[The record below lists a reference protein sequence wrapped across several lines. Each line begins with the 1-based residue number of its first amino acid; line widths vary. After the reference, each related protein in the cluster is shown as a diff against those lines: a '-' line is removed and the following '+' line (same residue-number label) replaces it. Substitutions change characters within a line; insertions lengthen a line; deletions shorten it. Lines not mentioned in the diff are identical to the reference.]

1 MHEIIAQISGYLR
14 AMWRHRWYALAAAW
28 LVSLI
33 GWLLVFSMPSRFEA
47 SARIY
52 VDTTSILGPLMQGLA
67 VKPNLDQQ
75 VGMIAR
81 TLITRPNLEKVLRN
95 SDLDIKAKNNT
106 EKEGLIDLL
115 QARIQLT
122 GTGKDN
128 LFSLTY
134 WDSHPDQAKKVVQ
147 ALVNIFVESSLG
159 DKRKDS
165 ESARRFLDEQIKSY
179 EQKLV
184 LAENS
189 LKDFRQ
195 KNMGVMPDD
204 KQNYYGRL
212 SDASARLNQAQ
223 LELKETENARDSIKA
238 QVAGEDPVLLPEE
251 TPFDVAEAEKNKS
264 SAKRNPELGERIQSL
279 EKNLDAYRLKYTE
292 QHPDIVATKR
302 ILAQLQGQKENES
315 NEAKVEE
322 EIGQAKRAE
331 EAKASAEK
339 GFSANSNIRRQ
350 NLNPVF
356 QQLKVALGEAEAT
369 VASMKARVNEF
380 QSRLSDLKNQA
391 NMVPQI
397 EAELSQLNRDYEVNK
412 ANYEKLLARRESAT
426 MSNEMDAGT
435 GGLDFRVI
443 DPPRVPLMPSS
454 PNRPL
459 LYTLVLVGGLLAGLA
474 LAFAMSQV
482 RPMFTDRDALREFTG
497 LPLLGS
503 VSMIWTPD
511 QKRKS
516 RRRTLVYAMT
526 CLGLLCVYGV
536 VMTAN
541 LLRDDG
547 IISKMRTLTNL

>member
-1 MHEIIAQISGYLR
+1 MHEIIGQLSGYIR

-33 GWLLVFSMPSRFEA
+33 GWVLIFSMPSRFEA

-52 VDTTSILGPLMQGLA
+52 VDTSSILGPLMQGLA
-67 VKPNLDQQ
+67 VKPNPDQQ

-81 TLITRPNLEKVLRN
+81 TLITRPNLEKGLRN
-95 SDLDIKAKNNT
+95 SDLDIRAKNNT
-106 EKEGLIDLL
+106 EKEELIDLL
-115 QARIQLT
+115 QARIQLI

-128 LFSLTY
+128 LFSLIY
-134 WDSHPDQAKKVVQ
+134 WDSHPEQAKKVVQ

-159 DKRKDS
+159 DSRKDS

-189 LKDFRQ
+189 LKDFKQ
-195 KNMGVMPDD
+195 KNLGLMPDD
-204 KQNYYGRL
+204 KQNYYSRL
-212 SDASARLNQAQ
+212 SEASARLNQAQ
-223 LELKETENARDSIKA
+223 LEMKEAENARDAIKA
-238 QVAGEDPVLLPEE
+238 QVAGEDPVLLPDEVPSE
-251 TPFDVAEAEKNKS
+251 VAEAEKNKTNT
-264 SAKRNPELGERIQSL
+264 KRNPELDERIQSQ
-279 EKNLDAYRLKYTE
+279 EKNLDAYRLKDTE

-302 ILAQLQGQKENES
+302 ILTQLQEQKEKEGQA
-315 NEAKVEE
+315 AKVDE
-322 EIGQAKRAE
+322 EIAQAKRAE
-331 EAKASAEK
+331 EAKASGDTVA
-339 GFSANSNIRRQ
+339 SNVRRQ
-350 NLNPVF
+350 SANPVF
-356 QQLKVALGEAEAT
+356 QQLRVALSEAEAG
-369 VASMKARVNEF
+369 VASMRARVNEF

-391 NMVPQI
+391 NMVPQV

-412 ANYEKLLARRESAT
+412 ANYEKLLSRRESAT

-443 DPPRVPLMPSS
+443 DPPRVPLTPSS

-459 LYTLVLVGGLLAGLA
+459 LYTLVLIGGLLSGLA
-474 LAFAMSQV
+474 LAFAMSQI
-482 RPMFTDRDALREFTG
+482 RPMFSDRDALREFTG

-503 VSMIWTPD
+503 VSMIWTPE
-511 QKRKS
+511 QRRKS

-526 CLGLLCVYGV
+526 CFALLGAYGA

-547 IISKMRTLTNL
+547 IVSKVRTLTNL

>member
-1 MHEIIAQISGYLR
+1 MHEIIGQVSGYLR
-14 AMWRHRWYALAAAW
+14 AMWRHRWYALATAW
-28 LVSLI
+28 IVSLI
-33 GWLLVFSMPSRFEA
+33 GWALVTSMPSKFEA

-52 VDTTSILGPLMQGLA
+52 VDTSSILGPLMQGLA

-95 SDLDIKAKNNT
+95 SDLDIRAKNNS
-106 EKEGLIDLL
+106 EKEELIDMLH
-115 QARIQLT
+115 ARIQLI

-134 WDSHPDQAKKVVQ
+134 WDSQPGQAKKVVQ

-195 KNMGVMPDD
+195 KNMGIMPDD
-204 KQNYYGRL
+204 KQNYYSRL

-223 LELKETENARDSIKA
+223 LELKEVENGRDAIKS
-238 QVAGEDPVLLPEE
+238 QVAGEDPILLPDE
-251 TPFDVAEAEKNKS
+251 TPAEVAEAERNRS
-264 SAKRNPELGERIQSL
+264 GFKRNPELDERIQSL

-292 QHPDIVATKR
+292 QHPDILATKR
-302 ILAQLQGQKENES
+302 ILAQLQDQKEKENQA
-315 NEAKVEE
+315 AKVDE
-322 EIGQAKRAE
+322 EIEQAKHAE
-331 EAKASAEK
+331 EAKASGEK
-339 GFSANSNIRRQ
+339 NVMQTRRQ

-380 QSRLSDLKNQA
+380 QNRLSDLKNQA
-391 NMVPQI
+391 NMVPQV

-435 GGLDFRVI
+435 GGMDFRVI
-443 DPPRVPLMPSS
+443 DPPRVPLAPSS

-459 LYTLVLVGGLLAGLA
+459 LYTLVLLGGLLSGVA
-474 LAFAMSQV
+474 LAFAMSQI
-482 RPMFTDRDALREFTG
+482 RPMFSDRDALREFTG

-503 VSMIWTPD
+503 VSMIWTPE
-511 QKRKS
+511 QRRKS
-516 RRRTLVYAMT
+516 RRRTMVYAAT
-526 CLGLLCVYGV
+526 CLGLLCLYGA

-541 LLRDDG
+541 LLRDDA
-547 IISKMRTLTNL
+547 IISKVRTLTNL

>member
-1 MHEIIAQISGYLR
+1 MHEIISQLSGYLR
-14 AMWRHRWYALAAAW
+14 SMWRHRWYALATAW

-33 GWLLVFSMPSRFEA
+33 GWAMIFSMPSRFEA

-52 VDTTSILGPLMQGLA
+52 VDTTSILGPLMAGLA

-95 SDLDIKAKNNT
+95 SDLDIKARNNS
-106 EKEGLIDLL
+106 EKEELIDSL
-115 QARIQLT
+115 QARIQLI

-134 WDSHPDQAKKVVQ
+134 WDSHPEQAKKVVQ

-184 LAENS
+184 VAENS
-189 LKDFRQ
+189 LKDFKQ
-195 KNMGVMPDD
+195 KNLGIMPDD
-204 KQNYYGRL
+204 KQNYYSRL
-212 SDASARLNQAQ
+212 SDASSRLNQAQ
-223 LELKETENARDSIKA
+223 LELKEVENARDAIKG
-238 QVAGEDPVLLPEE
+238 QVAGEDPVLMPDGIPSE
-251 TPFDVAEAEKNKS
+251 VAEAERNKS
-264 SAKRNPELGERIQSL
+264 GSKRNPELDERIQSL

-292 QHPDIVATKR
+292 QHPDIIATKR
-302 ILAQLQGQKENES
+302 ILAQLQAQKEKEDQTS
-315 NEAKVEE
+315 KAEE
-322 EIGQAKRAE
+322 EIDQAKRAL
-331 EAKASAEK
+331 EAKASGDK
-339 GFSANSNIRRQ
+339 GVGLTRRQ

-356 QQLKVALGEAEAT
+356 QQLKVALSEAEAN
-369 VASMKARVNEF
+369 VASMRARVNEF

-391 NMVPQI
+391 NMVPQV

-443 DPPRVPLMPSS
+443 DPPRVPLTPSS

-459 LYTLVLVGGLLAGLA
+459 LYTLVLLGGLLSGLA

-482 RPMFTDRDALREFTG
+482 RPMFSDRDALREFTG

-503 VSMIWTPD
+503 VSMIWTPE

-526 CLGLLCVYGV
+526 CLGLLCVYGA

-541 LLRDDG
+541 LLKEEG
-547 IISKMRTLTNL
+547 IITKVRTLTNL

>member
-1 MHEIIAQISGYLR
+1 MHEIIAQLSGYLR
-14 AMWRHRWYALAAAW
+14 SMWRHRWYALATAW

-33 GWLLVFSMPSRFEA
+33 GWMLIFSMPSRFEA

-52 VDTTSILGPLMQGLA
+52 VDTTSILGPLMAGLA

-95 SDLDIKAKNNT
+95 SDLDIRARNNS
-106 EKEGLIDLL
+106 EKEELIDSL
-115 QARIQLT
+115 QARIQLI

-134 WDSHPDQAKKVVQ
+134 WDAHPDQAKKVVQ

-184 LAENS
+184 VAENS
-189 LKDFRQ
+189 LKDFKQ
-195 KNMGVMPDD
+195 KNLGIMPDD
-204 KQNYYGRL
+204 KQNYYSRL

-223 LELKETENARDSIKA
+223 LELKEVGNARDAIKA
-238 QVAGEDPVLLPEE
+238 QVAGEDPVLMPDEMPSE
-251 TPFDVAEAEKNKS
+251 VADAEKNRS
-264 SAKRNPELGERIQSL
+264 GSKRNPELDERIQSL

-292 QHPDIVATKR
+292 QHPDIIATKR
-302 ILAQLQGQKENES
+302 ILAQLQAQKEKEDETS
-315 NEAKVEE
+315 KAEE
-322 EIGQAKRAE
+322 EIEQAKRAE
-331 EAKASAEK
+331 EAKISGERGG
-339 GFSANSNIRRQ
+339 GFSRRQ
-350 NLNPVF
+350 NQNPVF
-356 QQLKVALGEAEAT
+356 QQLKVALSEAEAN
-369 VASMKARVNEF
+369 VASMRARVNEF

-391 NMVPQI
+391 NMVPQV

-443 DPPRVPLMPSS
+443 DPPRVPLTPSS

-459 LYTLVLVGGLLAGLA
+459 LYTLVLLGGLLSGLA

-482 RPMFTDRDALREFTG
+482 RPMFSDRDALREFTG

-503 VSMIWTPD
+503 VSMIWTPE

-526 CLGLLCVYGV
+526 CLGLLCVYGA

-541 LLRDDG
+541 LLKEEG
-547 IISKMRTLTNL
+547 IITKVRTLTNL

>member
-1 MHEIIAQISGYLR
+1 
-14 AMWRHRWYALAAAW
+14 
-28 LVSLI
+28 
-33 GWLLVFSMPSRFEA
+33 
-47 SARIY
+47 
-52 VDTTSILGPLMQGLA
+52 
-67 VKPNLDQQ
+67 
-75 VGMIAR
+75 
-81 TLITRPNLEKVLRN
+81 
-95 SDLDIKAKNNT
+95 
-106 EKEGLIDLL
+106 
-115 QARIQLT
+115 
-122 GTGKDN
+122 
-128 LFSLTY
+128 
-134 WDSHPDQAKKVVQ
+134 
-147 ALVNIFVESSLG
+147 
-159 DKRKDS
+159 
-165 ESARRFLDEQIKSY
+165 
-179 EQKLV
+179 
-184 LAENS
+184 
-189 LKDFRQ
+189 
-195 KNMGVMPDD
+195 
-204 KQNYYGRL
+204 
-212 SDASARLNQAQ
+212 
-223 LELKETENARDSIKA
+223 
-238 QVAGEDPVLLPEE
+238 
-251 TPFDVAEAEKNKS
+251 
-264 SAKRNPELGERIQSL
+264 
-279 EKNLDAYRLKYTE
+279 
-292 QHPDIVATKR
+292 
-302 ILAQLQGQKENES
+302 
-315 NEAKVEE
+315 
-322 EIGQAKRAE
+322 
-331 EAKASAEK
+331 
-339 GFSANSNIRRQ
+339 
-350 NLNPVF
+350 
-356 QQLKVALGEAEAT
+356 
-369 VASMKARVNEF
+369 MKARVNEF

>member
-1 MHEIIAQISGYLR
+1 MHEIIAQLSGYLR
-14 AMWRHRWYALAAAW
+14 SMWRHRWYALATAW

-33 GWLLVFSMPSRFEA
+33 GWALIVSMPSRFEA

-52 VDTTSILGPLMQGLA
+52 VDTTSILGPLMAGLA

-95 SDLDIKAKNNT
+95 SDLDIKARNNS
-106 EKEGLIDLL
+106 EKEELIDLL
-115 QARIQLT
+115 QARIQLI

-134 WDSHPDQAKKVVQ
+134 WDSHPEQAKKVVQ

-165 ESARRFLDEQIKSY
+165 EGARRFLDEQIKSY

-184 LAENS
+184 VAENS
-189 LKDFRQ
+189 LKDFKQ
-195 KNMGVMPDD
+195 KNLGIMPDD

-212 SDASARLNQAQ
+212 SDASSRLNQAQ
-223 LELKETENARDSIKA
+223 LELKEAENARDAIKS
-238 QVAGEDPVLLPEE
+238 QVAGEVPVLMPEDMPSE
-251 TPFDVAEAEKNKS
+251 VSDAEKNRNGG
-264 SAKRNPELGERIQSL
+264 KRNPELDERIQSL

-292 QHPDIVATKR
+292 QHPDIIATKR
-302 ILAQLQGQKENES
+302 ILAQLKEQKEKEDQTFK
-315 NEAKVEE
+315 ADE
-322 EIGQAKRAE
+322 EIEQAKRAV
-331 EAKASAEK
+331 EAKTLGDK
-339 GFSANSNIRRQ
+339 GGAMTRRQ

-356 QQLKVALGEAEAT
+356 QQLKVALSEAEAM
-369 VASMKARVNEF
+369 VASMRARVNEF
-380 QSRLSDLKNQA
+380 QSRLTDLKNQA
-391 NMVPQI
+391 NMVPQV

-443 DPPRVPLMPSS
+443 DPPRAPSVPSS

-459 LYTLVLVGGLLAGLA
+459 LYTLVLLGGLLSGLA
-474 LAFAMSQV
+474 LAFAMSQI
-482 RPMFTDRDALREFTG
+482 RPMFSDRDTLREFTG

-503 VSMIWTPD
+503 VSMIWTPE
-511 QKRKS
+511 QRRKS
-516 RRRTLVYAMT
+516 RRRTLVYTMT
-526 CLGLLCVYGV
+526 CLGLLCVYGA

-541 LLRDDG
+541 LLKEEG
-547 IISKMRTLTNL
+547 IVTKVRALTNL

>member
-1 MHEIIAQISGYLR
+1 MHEIIVQISGYLR
-14 AMWRHRWYALAAAW
+14 SMWRHRWYALAAAW
-28 LVSLI
+28 IVSLL
-33 GWLLVFSMPSRFEA
+33 GWILIFAMPSRFEA

-52 VDTTSILGPLMQGLA
+52 VDTSSILGPLMQGLA

-106 EKEGLIDLL
+106 EKEELIDLL
-115 QARIQLT
+115 QARIQLI

-134 WDSHPDQAKKVVQ
+134 WDSQPEQAKKVVQ

-184 LAENS
+184 VAENS
-189 LKDFRQ
+189 LKEFKQ
-195 KNMGVMPDD
+195 KNLGIMPDD
-204 KQNYYGRL
+204 KQNYYSRL
-212 SDASARLNQAQ
+212 SEASTRLNQAQ
-223 LELKETENARDSIKA
+223 LELKEAENARDAIKS
-238 QVAGEDPVLLPEE
+238 QVAGEDPVLLPDAI
-251 TPFDVAEAEKNKS
+251 PFEVAEAERNKTS
-264 SAKRNPELGERIQSL
+264 SKRNPELDERIQSL

-302 ILAQLQGQKENES
+302 ILVQLKEQKEKENDV
-315 NEAKVEE
+315 AKVDE
-322 EIGQAKRAE
+322 EIAQAKRAE
-331 EAKASAEK
+331 EAKVTAEK
-339 GFSANSNIRRQ
+339 VGTGVVAARRQ

-369 VASMKARVNEF
+369 VASMRARVNEF
-380 QSRLSDLKNQA
+380 QNRLSDLKNQA
-391 NMVPQI
+391 NMVPQV
-397 EAELSQLNRDYEVNK
+397 EAEMSQLNRDYEVNK

-435 GGLDFRVI
+435 GGMDFRVI

-459 LYTLVLVGGLLAGLA
+459 LYTMVLIGGLLSGLA
-474 LAFAMSQV
+474 LAFAMSQI

-503 VSMIWTPD
+503 VSMIWTPE
-511 QKRKS
+511 QRRKS

-526 CLGLLCVYGV
+526 CFALLCAYGV

-541 LLRDDG
+541 LLRDDA
-547 IISKMRTLTNL
+547 IVSKVRTLTNL

>member
-1 MHEIIAQISGYLR
+1 MHEIIGQLSGYLR
-14 AMWRHRWYALAAAW
+14 AMWRHRWYALATAW
-28 LVSLI
+28 IVSLS
-33 GWLLVFSMPSRFEA
+33 GWALVTSMPSKFEA

-95 SDLDIKAKNNT
+95 SDLDIRAKNNS
-106 EKEGLIDLL
+106 EKEELIDML
-115 QARIQLT
+115 QARIQLI

-134 WDSHPDQAKKVVQ
+134 WDSHPGQAKKVVQ

-189 LKDFRQ
+189 LKDFKQ
-195 KNMGVMPDD
+195 KNMGIMPDD

-212 SDASARLNQAQ
+212 SEASARLNQAQ
-223 LELKETENARDSIKA
+223 LELKEAENGRDAIKS
-238 QVAGEDPVLLPEE
+238 QVAGEDPILLPDE
-251 TPFDVAEAEKNKS
+251 TPSEVAEAERNRS
-264 SAKRNPELGERIQSL
+264 GYKRNPELDERIQSL

-292 QHPDIVATKR
+292 QHPDILATKR
-302 ILAQLQGQKENES
+302 ILAQLQDQKEKENQA
-315 NEAKVEE
+315 AKVDE
-322 EIGQAKRAE
+322 EIEQAKHAE
-331 EAKASAEK
+331 EAKASGEK
-339 GFSANSNIRRQ
+339 NVMQTRRQ

-380 QSRLSDLKNQA
+380 QNRLSDLKNQA
-391 NMVPQI
+391 TMVPQV

-435 GGLDFRVI
+435 GGMDFRVI
-443 DPPRVPLMPSS
+443 DPPRVPLAPSS

-459 LYTLVLVGGLLAGLA
+459 LYTLVLLGGLLSGIA
-474 LAFAMSQV
+474 LAFAMSQI
-482 RPMFTDRDALREFTG
+482 RPMFSDRDALREFTG

-503 VSMIWTPD
+503 VSMIWTPE
-511 QKRKS
+511 QRRKS
-516 RRRTLVYAMT
+516 RRRTIVYAAT
-526 CLGLLCVYGV
+526 CLGLLCMYGAM
-536 VMTAN
+536 MTAN
-541 LLRDDG
+541 LLRDDA
-547 IISKMRTLTNL
+547 IISKVRTLTNL

>member
-1 MHEIIAQISGYLR
+1 MHEIIGQLSAYLR
-14 AMWRHRWYALAAAW
+14 AMWRHRWYALAVAW
-28 LVSLI
+28 LVSLA
-33 GWLLVFSMPSRFEA
+33 GWAVVISMPSRYEA

-67 VKPNLDQQ
+67 IKPNLDQQ

-95 SDLDIKAKNNT
+95 SDLDLRAKNNT
-106 EKEGLIDLL
+106 ERETLVDLL
-115 QARIQLT
+115 QSRIQLI

-147 ALVNIFVESSLG
+147 SLVNIFVESSLG

-184 LAENS
+184 VAENA
-189 LKDFRQ
+189 LKEFKQ
-195 KNMGVMPDD
+195 KHMGLMPDE

-212 SDASARLNQAQ
+212 SEASARLNQAQ
-223 LELKETENARDSIKA
+223 LELKEAENARDSIKS
-238 QVAGEDPVLLPEE
+238 QIAGEDPVLLPEE
-251 TPFDVAEAEKNKS
+251 TPAEVAEAERNKG
-264 SAKRNPELGERIQSL
+264 SARRNPELDERIQSL

-292 QHPDIVATKR
+292 QHPDIIATKR
-302 ILAQLQGQKENES
+302 ILAQLQEQKEKENQ
-315 NEAKVEE
+315 EAKVSE
-322 EIGQAKRAE
+322 EIEQAKRAE
-331 EAKASAEK
+331 EAKVLAGKGGPGYGAS
-339 GFSANSNIRRQ
+339 RQ

-369 VASMKARVNEF
+369 VASIRARVNEF
-380 QSRLSDLKNQA
+380 QNRLTDLKSQA
-391 NMVPQI
+391 NMVPQV

-443 DPPRVPLMPSS
+443 DPPRVPPIPSS

-459 LYTLVLVGGLLAGLA
+459 LYTLVLLAGLLLGLA
-474 LAFAMSQV
+474 LAFAMSQI
-482 RPMFTDRDALREFTG
+482 RPMFSDREALREFTG

-516 RRRTLVYAMT
+516 RQGTVVYTMT
-526 CLGLLCVYGV
+526 CLGLLCVYGA

-541 LLRDDG
+541 LLREEG
-547 IISKMRTLTNL
+547 IISKVRTLTNL

>member
-1 MHEIIAQISGYLR
+1 MHEIIAQLSGYLR
-14 AMWRHRWYALAAAW
+14 SMWRHRWYALATAW

-33 GWLLVFSMPSRFEA
+33 GWALIFSMPSRFEA

-52 VDTTSILGPLMQGLA
+52 VDTTSILGPLMAGLA

-95 SDLDIKAKNNT
+95 SDLDIKARNNS
-106 EKEGLIDLL
+106 EKEELIDLL
-115 QARIQLT
+115 QARIQLI

-134 WDSHPDQAKKVVQ
+134 WDSHPEQAKKVVQ

-184 LAENS
+184 VAENS
-189 LKDFRQ
+189 LKDFKQ
-195 KNMGVMPDD
+195 KNLGIMPDD
-204 KQNYYGRL
+204 KQNYYSRL
-212 SDASARLNQAQ
+212 SEASTRLNQAQ
-223 LELKETENARDSIKA
+223 LELKEVENARDAIKS
-238 QVAGEDPVLLPEE
+238 QVAGEDPVLMPEDMPSE
-251 TPFDVAEAEKNKS
+251 VAEAERNKTN
-264 SAKRNPELGERIQSL
+264 AKRNPELDERIQSL
-279 EKNLDAYRLKYTE
+279 EKNLDAYRLKFTE

-302 ILAQLQGQKENES
+302 ILAQLKEQKVKEDS
-315 NEAKVEE
+315 ASKAEE
-322 EIGQAKRAE
+322 EIEQVKRAE
-331 EAKASAEK
+331 EAKASADK
-339 GFSANSNIRRQ
+339 GVGLARRQ

-356 QQLKVALGEAEAT
+356 QQLKVALSEAEAT

-380 QSRLSDLKNQA
+380 QSRLTDLKNQA
-391 NMVPQI
+391 NMVPQV

-443 DPPRVPLMPSS
+443 DPPRAPLVPSS

-459 LYTLVLVGGLLAGLA
+459 LYTLVLLGGLFSGLA
-474 LAFAMSQV
+474 LAFAMSQI
-482 RPMFTDRDALREFTG
+482 RPMFSDRDALREFTG

-503 VSMIWTPD
+503 VSMIWTPE

-516 RRRTLVYAMT
+516 RRRTLAYAMT
-526 CLGLLCVYGV
+526 CLGLLCVYGA

-541 LLRDDG
+541 LLKEDG
-547 IISKMRTLTNL
+547 IINKVRTLTNL

>member
-1 MHEIIAQISGYLR
+1 MHEIIGQLSGYLR
-14 AMWRHRWYALAAAW
+14 AMWRHRWYALATAW
-28 LVSLI
+28 IVSLI
-33 GWLLVFSMPSRFEA
+33 GWGLVTSMPSKFEA

-95 SDLDIKAKNNT
+95 SDLDIRAKNNT
-106 EKEGLIDLL
+106 EKEELIDML
-115 QARIQLT
+115 QARIQLI

-134 WDSHPDQAKKVVQ
+134 WDSHPAQAKKVVQ

-189 LKDFRQ
+189 LKDFKQ
-195 KNMGVMPDD
+195 KNMGIMPDD

-223 LELKETENARDSIKA
+223 LELKEAENGRDAIKS
-238 QVAGEDPVLLPEE
+238 QVAGEDPILLPDE
-251 TPFDVAEAEKNKS
+251 TPSEVADAERGRS
-264 SAKRNPELGERIQSL
+264 GYKRNPELDERIQSL

-292 QHPDIVATKR
+292 QHPDILATKR
-302 ILAQLQGQKENES
+302 ILAQLQDQKEKENQA
-315 NEAKVEE
+315 AKVDE
-322 EIGQAKRAE
+322 EIEQAKHAV
-331 EAKASAEK
+331 EAKASGEK
-339 GFSANSNIRRQ
+339 NVMQTRRQ

-380 QSRLSDLKNQA
+380 QNRLSDLKNQA
-391 NMVPQI
+391 TMVPQV

-435 GGLDFRVI
+435 GGMDFRVI
-443 DPPRVPLMPSS
+443 DPPRVPLAPSS
-454 PNRPL
+454 PNRPM
-459 LYTLVLVGGLLAGLA
+459 LYTFVLLGGLLSGLA
-474 LAFAMSQV
+474 LAFAMSQI
-482 RPMFTDRDALREFTG
+482 RPMFSDRDGLREFTG

-503 VSMIWTPD
+503 VSMIWTPE
-511 QKRKS
+511 QRRKS
-516 RRRTLVYAMT
+516 RRRTIVYAAT
-526 CLGLLCVYGV
+526 CLGLLCMYGV

-541 LLRDDG
+541 LLRDDA
-547 IISKMRTLTNL
+547 IISKVRTLTNL

>member
-1 MHEIIAQISGYLR
+1 MHEIIAQLSGYLR
-14 AMWRHRWYALAAAW
+14 SMWRHRWYALATAW

-33 GWLLVFSMPSRFEA
+33 GWGLIFSMPSRFEA

-52 VDTTSILGPLMQGLA
+52 VDTTSILGPLMAGLA

-95 SDLDIKAKNNT
+95 SDLDIKARNNS
-106 EKEGLIDLL
+106 EKEELIDSL
-115 QARIQLT
+115 QARIQLI

-134 WDSHPDQAKKVVQ
+134 WDSHPEQAKKVVQ

-184 LAENS
+184 VAENS
-189 LKDFRQ
+189 LKDFKQ
-195 KNMGVMPDD
+195 KNLGIMPDD
-204 KQNYYGRL
+204 KQNYYSRL

-223 LELKETENARDSIKA
+223 LELKEVENARDAIKS
-238 QVAGEDPVLLPEE
+238 QVAGEDPVLMPDEMPSE
-251 TPFDVAEAEKNKS
+251 VADAERNRS
-264 SAKRNPELGERIQSL
+264 NAKRNPELDERIQSL

-292 QHPDIVATKR
+292 QHPDIIATKR
-302 ILAQLQGQKENES
+302 ILAQLQTQKEKEDQTS
-315 NEAKVEE
+315 KAEE
-322 EIGQAKRAE
+322 EIEQAKRAE
-331 EAKASAEK
+331 EAKISGEK
-339 GFSANSNIRRQ
+339 GGGLTRRQ

-356 QQLKVALGEAEAT
+356 QQLKVALGEAEANT
-369 VASMKARVNEF
+369 ASMRARVNEF

-443 DPPRVPLMPSS
+443 DPPRVPLTPSS

-459 LYTLVLVGGLLAGLA
+459 LYTLVLLGGLLSGLA

-482 RPMFTDRDALREFTG
+482 RPMFSDRDALREFTG

-503 VSMIWTPD
+503 VSMIWTPE

-526 CLGLLCVYGV
+526 CLGLLCVYGA

-541 LLRDDG
+541 LLKEEG
-547 IISKMRTLTNL
+547 IITKVRTLTNL

>member
-1 MHEIIAQISGYLR
+1 MHEIIGQLSGYLR
-14 AMWRHRWYALAAAW
+14 AMWRHRWYALATAW
-28 LVSLI
+28 VVSLI
-33 GWLLVFSMPSRFEA
+33 GWGLVTSMPSRFEA

-95 SDLDIKAKNNT
+95 SDLDIRAKNNS
-106 EKEGLIDLL
+106 EKEELIDML
-115 QARIQLT
+115 QARIQLI
-122 GTGKDN
+122 GAGKDN
-128 LFSLTY
+128 LFQLTY
-134 WDSHPDQAKKVVQ
+134 WDSHPAQAKKVVQ

-159 DKRKDS
+159 DKRKDN

-189 LKDFRQ
+189 LKDFKQ
-195 KNMGVMPDD
+195 KNMGIMPDD

-212 SDASARLNQAQ
+212 SEASARLNQAQ
-223 LELKETENARDSIKA
+223 LELKEAENGRDSIKS
-238 QVAGEDPVLLPEE
+238 QVAGEDPILLPDE
-251 TPFDVAEAEKNKS
+251 TPGEMADGDRNRS
-264 SAKRNPELGERIQSL
+264 GSKRNPELEERIQSL

-302 ILAQLQGQKENES
+302 ILAQLQDQKEKENQA
-315 NEAKVEE
+315 AKVDE
-322 EIGQAKRAE
+322 EIEQAKHAE
-331 EAKASAEK
+331 GAKASGEK
-339 GFSANSNIRRQ
+339 NVMQTRRQ

-380 QSRLSDLKNQA
+380 QNRLSDLKNQA
-391 NMVPQI
+391 TMVPQV

-412 ANYEKLLARRESAT
+412 ANYEKLLARRESAQ

-435 GGLDFRVI
+435 GGMDFRVI
-443 DPPRVPLMPSS
+443 DPPRVPPIPSS

-459 LYTLVLVGGLLAGLA
+459 LYTLVLLGGLLSGLA
-474 LAFAMSQV
+474 LAFAMSQI
-482 RPMFTDRDALREFTG
+482 RPMFSDRDALREFTG

-503 VSMIWTPD
+503 VSMIWTPE
-511 QKRKS
+511 QRRKS
-516 RRRTLVYAMT
+516 RRRTIVYAAT
-526 CLGLLCVYGV
+526 CLGLLCTYGA

-541 LLRDDG
+541 LLRDDA
-547 IISKMRTLTNL
+547 IISKVRTLTNL

>member
-1 MHEIIAQISGYLR
+1 MHEIIGQISGYLR
-14 AMWRHRWYALAAAW
+14 SMWRHRWYALAAAW
-28 LVSLI
+28 IVSLL
-33 GWLLVFSMPSRFEA
+33 GWVLIFAMPSRFEA

-106 EKEGLIDLL
+106 EKEELIDLL
-115 QARIQLT
+115 QARIQLI

-134 WDSHPDQAKKVVQ
+134 WDSQPEQAKKVVQ

-189 LKDFRQ
+189 LKEFKQ
-195 KNMGVMPDD
+195 KNLGLMPDD

-212 SDASARLNQAQ
+212 SEASARLNQAQ
-223 LELKETENARDSIKA
+223 LELKETENARDAIKM
-238 QVAGEDPVLLPEE
+238 QVAGEDPVLIPDEIPSE
-251 TPFDVAEAEKNKS
+251 VSEAERNRTV
-264 SAKRNPELGERIQSL
+264 AKRNPELDERIQSL

-292 QHPDIVATKR
+292 QHPDILATKR
-302 ILAQLQGQKENES
+302 ILLQLKEQKDKENDV
-315 NEAKVEE
+315 AKVEE
-322 EIGQAKRAE
+322 EIAQAKRAE
-331 EAKASAEK
+331 EAKAMAEK
-339 GFSANSNIRRQ
+339 GGSPAANLRRH

-369 VASMKARVNEF
+369 VASMRARVNEF
-380 QSRLSDLKNQA
+380 QNRLTDLKSQA
-391 NMVPQI
+391 NMVPQV
-397 EAELSQLNRDYEVNK
+397 EAEMSQLNRDYEVNK

-435 GGLDFRVI
+435 GGMDFRVI

-459 LYTLVLVGGLLAGLA
+459 LYTLVLLGGLLSGLA
-474 LAFAMSQV
+474 LAFAMSQI
-482 RPMFTDRDALREFTG
+482 RPMFTDREALREFTG

-503 VSMIWTPD
+503 VSMIWTPE
-511 QKRKS
+511 QRRKS

-526 CLGLLCVYGV
+526 CFALLCAYGV

-541 LLRDDG
+541 LLRDDA
-547 IISKMRTLTNL
+547 IVSKVRTLTNL

>member
-1 MHEIIAQISGYLR
+1 MHEIIAQLSGYLR
-14 AMWRHRWYALAAAW
+14 AMWRHRWYALAVAW
-28 LVSLI
+28 LVCLA
-33 GWLLVFSMPSRFEA
+33 GWAVVFTMPSRYEA

-52 VDTTSILGPLMQGLA
+52 VDTKSILGPLMQGLA
-67 VKPNLDQQ
+67 VQPNLDQQ

-95 SDLDIKAKNNT
+95 SDLDIRAKNNT
-106 EKEGLIDLL
+106 EKEELVDLL
-115 QARIQLT
+115 QSRIQLI

-184 LAENS
+184 VAENA
-189 LKDFRQ
+189 LKEFKQ
-195 KNMGVMPDD
+195 KHMGVMPDD
-204 KQNYYGRL
+204 KQNYYSRL
-212 SDASARLNQAQ
+212 SEASTKLNQAQ
-223 LELKETENARDSIKA
+223 LELKEVENARDAIKN
-238 QVAGEDPVLLPEE
+238 QIAGEDPVLLPEE
-251 TPFDVAEAEKNKS
+251 TPAEVAEAERNKGNL
-264 SAKRNPELGERIQSL
+264 KRNPELDERIQSL

-292 QHPDIVATKR
+292 QHPDIIATKR
-302 ILAQLQGQKENES
+302 ILAQLQEQKEKENQ
-315 NEAKVEE
+315 EAKVTE
-322 EIGQAKRAE
+322 EIEQVKRAE
-331 EAKASAEK
+331 EAKALAGK
-339 GFSANSNIRRQ
+339 GGPGMGASRQ

-356 QQLKVALGEAEAT
+356 QQLKVALGEAEAS
-369 VASMKARVNEF
+369 VASIRARVNEF
-380 QSRLSDLKNQA
+380 QNRLTDLKSQA
-391 NMVPQI
+391 NMVPQV

-426 MSNEMDAGT
+426 MSNEMDAGS
-435 GGLDFRVI
+435 GGMDFRVI
-443 DPPRVPLMPSS
+443 DPPRVPPIPSS

-459 LYTLVLVGGLLAGLA
+459 LYTLVLLAGLLLGLA
-474 LAFAMSQV
+474 LAFAMSQI
-482 RPMFTDRDALREFTG
+482 RPMFGDREALREFTG

-503 VSMIWTPD
+503 VSMIWTAE

-516 RRRTLVYAMT
+516 RQRTLVYAMT
-526 CLGLLCVYGV
+526 CLGLLCVYGA

-541 LLRDDG
+541 LLKEDG
-547 IISKMRTLTNL
+547 IISKVRTLTNL

>member
-1 MHEIIAQISGYLR
+1 MHEIIAQLSGYLR
-14 AMWRHRWYALAAAW
+14 SMWRHRWYALATAW

-33 GWLLVFSMPSRFEA
+33 GWALIFSMPSRFEA

-52 VDTTSILGPLMQGLA
+52 VDTTSILGPLMAGLA

-95 SDLDIKAKNNT
+95 SDLDIKARNNS
-106 EKEGLIDLL
+106 EKEELIDLL
-115 QARIQLT
+115 QARIQLI

-134 WDSHPDQAKKVVQ
+134 WDSHPEQAKKVVQ

-184 LAENS
+184 VAENS
-189 LKDFRQ
+189 LKDFKQ
-195 KNMGVMPDD
+195 KNLGIMPDD
-204 KQNYYGRL
+204 KQNYYSRL
-212 SDASARLNQAQ
+212 SEASTRLNQAQ
-223 LELKETENARDSIKA
+223 LELKEVENARDAIKS
-238 QVAGEDPVLLPEE
+238 QVAGEDPVLMPEDMPSE
-251 TPFDVAEAEKNKS
+251 VAEAERNKTN
-264 SAKRNPELGERIQSL
+264 AKRNPELDERIQSL
-279 EKNLDAYRLKYTE
+279 EKNLDAYRLKFTE

-302 ILAQLQGQKENES
+302 ILAQLREQKVKEDS
-315 NEAKVEE
+315 ASKAEE
-322 EIGQAKRAE
+322 EIEQVKRAE
-331 EAKASAEK
+331 EAKASADK
-339 GFSANSNIRRQ
+339 GVGLARRQ

-356 QQLKVALGEAEAT
+356 QQLKVALSEAEAT

-380 QSRLSDLKNQA
+380 QSRLTDLKNQA
-391 NMVPQI
+391 NMVPQV

-443 DPPRVPLMPSS
+443 DPPRAPLVPSS

-459 LYTLVLVGGLLAGLA
+459 LYTLVLLGGLFSGLA
-474 LAFAMSQV
+474 LAFAMSQI
-482 RPMFTDRDALREFTG
+482 RPMFSDRDALREFTG

-503 VSMIWTPD
+503 VSMIWTPE

-516 RRRTLVYAMT
+516 RRRTLAYAMT
-526 CLGLLCVYGV
+526 CLGLLCVYGA

-541 LLRDDG
+541 LLKEDG
-547 IISKMRTLTNL
+547 IINKVRTLTNL

>member
-1 MHEIIAQISGYLR
+1 MHEIIGQLSGYLR
-14 AMWRHRWYALAAAW
+14 AMWRHRWYALATAW
-28 LVSLI
+28 IVSLI
-33 GWLLVFSMPSRFEA
+33 GWGLVTSMPSRFEA

-95 SDLDIKAKNNT
+95 SDLDIKAKNNS
-106 EKEGLIDLL
+106 EKEELIDML
-115 QARIQLT
+115 QARIQLI

-128 LFSLTY
+128 LFQLTY
-134 WDSHPDQAKKVVQ
+134 WDSHPAQAKKVVQ

-189 LKDFRQ
+189 LKDFKQ
-195 KNMGVMPDD
+195 KNMGIMPDD

-212 SDASARLNQAQ
+212 SEASARLNQAQ
-223 LELKETENARDSIKA
+223 LELKEAENGRDAIKS
-238 QVAGEDPVLLPEE
+238 QVAGEDPILLPDE
-251 TPFDVAEAEKNKS
+251 TPAEVAEAERNRSGS
-264 SAKRNPELGERIQSL
+264 SKRNPELEERIQSL

-302 ILAQLQGQKENES
+302 ILAQLQDQKEKENQV
-315 NEAKVEE
+315 AKADD
-322 EIGQAKRAE
+322 EIEQAKHAE
-331 EAKASAEK
+331 EAKATGGK
-339 GFSANSNIRRQ
+339 NVMQTRRQ

-391 NMVPQI
+391 TMVPQV

-435 GGLDFRVI
+435 GGMDFRVI
-443 DPPRVPLMPSS
+443 DPPRVPLAPSS
-454 PNRPL
+454 PNRPM
-459 LYTLVLVGGLLAGLA
+459 LYTLVLLGGLLSGLA
-474 LAFAMSQV
+474 LAFAMSQI
-482 RPMFTDRDALREFTG
+482 RPMFSDRDALREFTG

-503 VSMIWTPD
+503 VSMIWTPE
-511 QKRKS
+511 QRRKS
-516 RRRTLVYAMT
+516 RRRTIVYAAT
-526 CLGLLCVYGV
+526 CLGLLCLYGA

-541 LLRDDG
+541 LLRDDA
-547 IISKMRTLTNL
+547 IISKVRTLTNL

>member
-1 MHEIIAQISGYLR
+1 MHEIIGQLSGYIR

-33 GWLLVFSMPSRFEA
+33 GWVLIFSMPSRFEA

-52 VDTTSILGPLMQGLA
+52 VDTSSILGPLMQGLA
-67 VKPNLDQQ
+67 VKPNPDQQ

-95 SDLDIKAKNNT
+95 SDLDIRAKNNT
-106 EKEGLIDLL
+106 EKEELIDLL
-115 QARIQLT
+115 QARIQLI

-128 LFSLTY
+128 LFSLIY
-134 WDSHPDQAKKVVQ
+134 WDSHPEQAKKVVQ

-159 DKRKDS
+159 DSRKDS

-189 LKDFRQ
+189 LKDFKQ
-195 KNMGVMPDD
+195 KNLGLMPDD
-204 KQNYYGRL
+204 KQNYYSRL
-212 SDASARLNQAQ
+212 SEASARLNQAQ
-223 LELKETENARDSIKA
+223 LEMKEAENARDAIKA
-238 QVAGEDPVLLPEE
+238 QVAGEDPVLLPDEVPSE
-251 TPFDVAEAEKNKS
+251 VAEAEKNKTNT
-264 SAKRNPELGERIQSL
+264 KRNPELDERIQSL

-302 ILAQLQGQKENES
+302 ILTQLQEQKEKES
-315 NEAKVEE
+315 QAAKVDE
-322 EIGQAKRAE
+322 EIAQAKRAE
-331 EAKASAEK
+331 EAKASGDTVA
-339 GFSANSNIRRQ
+339 SNVRRQ
-350 NLNPVF
+350 SANPVF
-356 QQLKVALGEAEAT
+356 QQLRVALSEAEAG
-369 VASMKARVNEF
+369 VASMRARVNEF

-391 NMVPQI
+391 NMVPQV
-397 EAELSQLNRDYEVNK
+397 EAELSQLNRDYEVNR
-412 ANYEKLLARRESAT
+412 ANYEKLLSRRESAT

-443 DPPRVPLMPSS
+443 DPPRVPLTPSS

-459 LYTLVLVGGLLAGLA
+459 LYTLVLIGGLLSGLA
-474 LAFAMSQV
+474 LAFAMSQI
-482 RPMFTDRDALREFTG
+482 RPMFSDRDALREFTG

-503 VSMIWTPD
+503 VSMIWTPE
-511 QKRKS
+511 QRRKS

-526 CLGLLCVYGV
+526 CFALLGAYGA

-547 IISKMRTLTNL
+547 IVSKVRTLTNL